1 MRRRLAAST
10 ARHLGV
16 AGVLLGLTAVGL
28 PGAGPAAAATVTT
41 VQESAP
47 AVQYNGWKSYADP
60 AARGGTFRMSGTAG
74 DTATFSFTNDGIGT
88 LVRSGPDQGKVKI
101 SIDGVAKPAV
111 SLWRRD
117 QGPWSQLVY
126 LCTWGHHTVVATV
139 LGQKNDLSTG
149 TNVTFDGFFVKPTN
163 YTEDTSTKIAYNTWL
178 GATSTS
184 ASGGSYRVSGRADAV
199 ITFPFTGTGVE
210 FVSARGPAFGKV
222 SVQIDAQPAVT
233 VDLYAATTS
242 WQSVAK
248 SFSSLASGQ
257 HRITVKPLGVKN
269 GASSGT
275 SVVVDAFVVH
285 S

>member
-1 MRRRLAAST
+1 M
-10 ARHLGV
+10 
-16 AGVLLGLTAVGL
+16 LLGLTAVGL

-74 DTATFSFTNDGIGT
+74 DTATFSFTGDAIGT
-88 LVRSGPDQGKVKI
+88 LVRNGPDQGKVKI

-111 SLWRRD
+111 SLWQRG
-117 QGPWSQLVY
+117 QGTWYQLVY
-126 LCTWGHHTVVATV
+126 LCTGGHHTVVATV
-139 LGQKNDLSTG
+139 LGQKNPLSTG
-149 TNVTFDGFFVKPTN
+149 TNVAFDGFEGKTN
-163 YTEDTSTKIAYNTWL
+163 YAEDTSTKIAYNTWL

-184 ASGGSYRVSGRADAV
+184 ASGGSYRVSGRAGAV

-222 SVQIDAQPAVT
+222 SVQIDAQLAVT

>member
-41 VQESAP
+41 AQESAP
-47 AVQYNGWKSYADP
+47 AVQYNGWKSYADST
-60 AARGGTFRMSGTAG
+60 ARGGTFRMSGTAG
-74 DTATFSFTNDGIGT
+74 DTATFSFTGNAIGP
-88 LVRSGPDQGKVKI
+88 LVRNGPDQGKVKI
-101 SIDGVAKPAV
+101 SIDGVAEPAV
-111 SLWRRD
+111 SLWQRG
-117 QGPWSQLVY
+117 QGRWHQLVY
-126 LCTWGHHTVVATV
+126 LCSRGHHTVVATV
-139 LGQKNDLSTG
+139 LGQKNPLSTG
-149 TNVTFDGFFVKPTN
+149 TNVAFDGFEVKTN
-163 YTEDTSTKIAYNTWL
+163 YAEDTSTKVAYNTWL

-184 ASGGSYRVSGRADAV
+184 ASGGSYRVSGRAGAV